1 MASNSPQPPGQSV
14 FRLRIQLR
22 DVEPVVWRRVLV
34 PGSVRMAKLAYML
47 IAAMGWNNSHLH
59 AFEVSGKRYGM
70 HFDDWPDDEI
80 DEKAVT
86 VLQALRDER
95 RFVFDYDFGDNW
107 EHDVVVEEL
116 TWSYFGLKY
125 AVVLDGENACP
136 PDDVG
141 GDSGY
146 ADFLEA
152 IGDPAHEEHEDYVE
166 WIGGPFDPSEFD
178 LAGANALCQKVR

>member
-1 MASNSPQPPGQSV
+1 MAYNSSQSPGQSV

-22 DVEPVVWRRVLV
+22 DIEPVVWRRVLV

-47 IAAMGWNNSHLH
+47 IATMGWNNSHLH

-80 DEKAVT
+80 DEKTVT
-86 VLQALRDER
+86 VLQALRDEK
-95 RFVFDYDFGDNW
+95 RFDFDYDFGDNW

-152 IGDPAHEEHEDYVE
+152 IGDPAHEEHENYIE
-166 WIGGPFDPSEFD
+166 WMGGPFDPSEFD
-178 LAGANALCQKVR
+178 LASANALCQKVR

>member
-1 MASNSPQPPGQSV
+1 MTNSPQPPGQSV

-22 DVEPVVWRRVLV
+22 DIDPVVWRRVLV
-34 PGSVRMAKLAYML
+34 PGSVRMAKLADML

-59 AFEVSGKRYGM
+59 AFQVGDKQYGM
-70 HFDDWPDDEI
+70 HFDDWPEGEI
-80 DEKAVT
+80 DEKTVT

-95 RFVFDYDFGDNW
+95 RFLFDYDFGDSW
-107 EHDVVVEEL
+107 EHDVTIEAL

-125 AVVLDGENACP
+125 AVVLGGDRACP

-141 GDSGY
+141 GVPGY
-146 ADFLEA
+146 AHFCEA
-152 IGDPAHEEHEDYVE
+152 MGDPRHEEHGDYVE
-166 WIGGPFDPSEFD
+166 WVGGSFDPAEFD